1 MIRQFSDVLSSNSFC
16 PMGSVGI
23 RNSGCIV
30 ALCISSFSMHAFSS
44 MHVFSNW

>member
-1 MIRQFSDVLSSNSFC
+1 MIREFSDVLSSNSFC

-23 RNSGCIV
+23 CNSSCI
-30 ALCISSFSMHAFSS
+30 ASLCISSFSMHVFSF